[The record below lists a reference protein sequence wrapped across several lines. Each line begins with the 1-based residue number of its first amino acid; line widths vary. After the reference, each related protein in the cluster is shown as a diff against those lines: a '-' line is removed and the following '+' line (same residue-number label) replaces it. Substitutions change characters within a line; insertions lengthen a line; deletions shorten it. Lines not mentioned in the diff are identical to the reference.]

1 MKILIVANSIV
12 GGITGGES
20 RFIELAKI
28 WQSQGHEIH
37 LMSST
42 EGVRLCEE
50 HGLKVIPHILTNDKM
65 VGRLAFVLRTLKL
78 PFKMGCIA
86 SFTEGMIYSAN
97 EQIYDV
103 LPALW
108 LKLRHPSIRWATVVH
123 WLPPL
128 LFWKRKASTL
138 LNSFLF
144 LVSERVSVY
153 LAGLFGDVL
162 LPVGEST
169 YKALYRTF
177 VPKSKIH
184 SVICGVNFDQIQW
197 HLSLEKKYDAIFM
210 KRIQA
215 SKGIFDI
222 IDIWAEVI
230 KKRDCSRLLILGKG
244 IDLEEA
250 KHRVREYGLSA
261 NVDFKEC
268 IHDDKEKYKI
278 LSEAKLMVHPSYEE
292 NWSLVIGEAMAAGL
306 PVIAYDL
313 ADIHDIWKDNCIWCR
328 VGDKRDFA
336 NKIVRLLKNEKECKS
351 IGNVC
356 RDYVKQFDWNKI
368 AKEELRCL
376 GSL

>member
-12 GGITGGES
+12 AGITGGEA

-28 WQSQGHEIH
+28 WQKQGHEIH
-37 LMSST
+37 LMSS
-42 EGVRLCEE
+42 ESGVKLCKE
-50 HGLKVIPHILTNDKM
+50 HGLKVIPHILTSDNM
-65 VGRLAFVLRTLKL
+65 VGRWTFVLRTLKL
-78 PFKMGCIA
+78 PFKMRCIA
-86 SFTEGMIYSAN
+86 SFTEGLVYSAN
-97 EQIYDV
+97 EQLYDV

-108 LKLRHPSIRWATVVH
+108 LKLRHPGIRWATVVH

-162 LPVGEST
+162 LPVGGST
-169 YKALYRTF
+169 FKALHRTF
-177 VPKSKIH
+177 VPKSKMH
-184 SVICGVNFDQIQW
+184 SVICGVNIDQVKV
-197 HLSLEKKYDAIFM
+197 SKKKVYDAIFM

-230 KKRDCSRLLILGKG
+230 KKRDCSRILILGKG

-261 NVDFKEC
+261 NVDFMEC
-268 IHDDKEKYKI
+268 IHDDTEKYRV
-278 LSEAKLMVHPSYEE
+278 LSECKMLLHPSYEE

-306 PVIAYDL
+306 PVVAYDL
-313 ADIHDIWKDNCIWCR
+313 SDIHDIWENNCIWC
-328 VGDKRDFA
+328 D
-336 NKIVRLLKNEKECKS
+336 
-351 IGNVC
+351 IGNK
-356 RDYVKQFDWNKI
+356 KQFTRQVLALLEQDGFREEIGIISRKFVKRYDWKNI
-368 AKEELRCL
+368 ANEELSWCI
-376 GSL
+376 SF